1 MFDICEFYPS
11 ITEEILKKALT
22 YAKKHTNI
30 TKQEIDIILQTKSG
44 LLFNGKQAWNK
55 KGNKAF
61 DVTMGSWDGAEV
73 CDLIGLYL
81 LSQLSDMNLEI
92 GLYRDDALAVTD
104 ARPRQIEMMKK
115 KLCRIFKD
123 NGFSITIDANIKSVN
138 FLDVNLNLENET
150 YKPYMK
156 PNDFPL
162 YVDTQSNHPPNILR
176 NIPKSVNRRLCSI
189 SSNEEVFNSAIP
201 PYQQALKNS
210 GYDHELKFYP
220 TQPSEKRNNRR
231 RRITWF
237 NPPFSKNVKTNVG
250 ENFLKLI
257 EKCFPKNHPL
267 NKIIN
272 KNTIKISYKC
282 MPNFKKSISR
292 HNQGIKNEEQREI
305 DQQGGNPVGNPGC
318 NCNVGPCPLVT
329 QNCQT
334 DQVVYRATVTEEDQT
349 LNTYTGL
356 TRNTFKQRYNGHRY
370 TFNHRNTPNSTT
382 LSTHLW
388 KLKDERN
395 NYDIKWNIVDRAPD
409 FNPTTRKCRLCL
421 KEKYYIIFQP
431 EGATLNNRSELF
443 STCRHRLRLLL
454 NNT

>member
-1 MFDICEFYPS
+1 MH
-11 ITEEILKKALT
+11 TKN
-22 YAKKHTNI
+22 TNI

-138 FLDVNLNLENET
+138 FLDLNLNLENET

-210 GYDHELKFYP
+210 GYDHVLKFCP
-220 TQPSEKRNNRR
+220 TQPSEKE
-231 RRITWF
+231 T
-237 NPPFSKNVKTNVG
+237 TEG
-250 ENFLKLI
+250 EK
-257 EKCFPKNHPL
+257 
-267 NKIIN
+267 
-272 KNTIKISYKC
+272 
-282 MPNFKKSISR
+282 
-292 HNQGIKNEEQREI
+292 
-305 DQQGGNPVGNPGC
+305 
-318 NCNVGPCPLVT
+318 
-329 QNCQT
+329 
-334 DQVVYRATVTEEDQT
+334 
-349 LNTYTGL
+349 
-356 TRNTFKQRYNGHRY
+356 
-370 TFNHRNTPNSTT
+370 
-382 LSTHLW
+382 
-388 KLKDERN
+388 
-395 NYDIKWNIVDRAPD
+395 
-409 FNPTTRKCRLCL
+409 
-421 KEKYYIIFQP
+421 
-431 EGATLNNRSELF
+431 
-443 STCRHRLRLLL
+443 
-454 NNT
+454 